1 MARNQYYSCGYGNVN
16 EFTDNLKEIFPWL
29 NFFNGSMENYI
40 KGDEYV
46 GGCFSFE
53 TRYPFCD
60 KDLVQE
66 FLWLSPELKNKYKG
80 SIYKPPLLYYLDI
93 NNFPLFN
100 KKLGFDV

>member
-1 MARNQYYSCGYGNVN
+1 MESYLA
-16 EFTDNLKEIFPWL
+16 KE
-29 NFFNGSMENYI
+29 
-40 KGDEYV
+40 EYTS
-46 GGCFSFE
+46 GIWGIE
-53 TRYPFCD
+53 TRYPYLD
-60 KDLVQE
+60 KDVVQE